1 MDEPMRIRDTTAMTA
16 GRADAV
22 RSLVCFGA
30 VAAALLLVP
39 SLAAALS
46 FQVDFHNSTY
56 QVTGSDTYA
65 SLLAQHQSESVIS
78 SNSLD
83 ALDGISA
90 PVYAGVNNDYSL
102 LMTTSVTAQVTATYT
117 FQIGTDWGRG
127 GASIVIDNSTGT
139 TLDEFVTT
147 DNIWW
152 DNDWNNAAVFTS
164 SVSMVAGASYT
175 LGWIGFE
182 DCCGGSATIR
192 FSTDG
197 GANYTVLDPANGDP
211 YFVTNPEPGTAVL
224 LGAGLAVL
232 AAKRRGSRPHRTR
245 PRVS

>member
-1 MDEPMRIRDTTAMTA
+1 MDEPMRIRDTTAMTV

-22 RSLVCFGA
+22 RSLVCIGA

-56 QVTGSDTYA
+56 QVTGGDTYA
-65 SLLAQHQSESVIS
+65 SLLAQHQSESIIS
-78 SNSLD
+78 SNTLD

-117 FQIGTDWGRG
+117 FQVGTDWGRG
-127 GASIVIDNSTGT
+127 GASIVIDDSTGT
-139 TLDEFVTT
+139 VLDEFVTT

-152 DNDWNNAAVFTS
+152 NNDWNNADVFTS
-164 SVSMVAGASYT
+164 TVSMVAGASYT

-182 DCCGGSATIR
+182 DCCGGAATIR

-197 GANYTVLDPANGDP
+197 GATYAVLDPANGDS

-232 AAKRRGSRPHRTR
+232 ALRQRRERAN
-245 PRVS
+245 PR